1 MPQARSKRP
10 RRKPPAKARR
20 KPAARRRPRT
30 RSDGVARRLFGLLL
44 AGLVLV
50 AVYQAAAGWFQAR
63 SAEAVTFD
71 ARRGTLFLPL
81 AEAAHALRWDLEEQG
96 DGVRLNGRALPDAH
110 LVRLLYG
117 ARMVSLEGLA
127 QAGAEVERETAAE
140 AAVVSAGGR
149 RLRLEKAP
157 QRVEVSLAD
166 QRLLAWQGSRLILAT
181 KVSTGR
187 RNSTPPGEF
196 KAGPYKAREHFSKLY
211 NNAPMP
217 WSVQVN
223 GHIFIHGFSQV
234 PDYPASHG
242 CIRMPLTGGNP
253 ARFFYE
259 WVERGTPV
267 SILREALPFSP
278 VPAARL

>member
-1 MPQARSKRP
+1 MAKARVQRP
-10 RRKPPAKARR
+10 RRKPPAKAH
-20 KPAARRRPRT
+20 RRRPAT
-30 RSDGVARRLFGLLL
+30 RRRGQTDGVARRLFGLLL

-50 AVYQAAAGWFQAR
+50 AVYQAAAGWFSLR
-63 SAEAVTFD
+63 RAEAVTFD

-81 AEAAHALRWDLEEQG
+81 AEAAHALRWELQEQG
-96 DGVRLNGRALPDAH
+96 AAVRLNGREVSAAQLMRLPD
-110 LVRLLYG
+110 G
-117 ARMVSLEGLA
+117 AALVSLEGLA
-127 QAGAEVERETAAE
+127 EAGAEVERETAAD
-140 AAVVSAGGR
+140 AALVTAEGR
-149 RLRLEKAP
+149 RLLIEKAP

-166 QRLLAWQGSRLILAT
+166 QRLLAWQGSRLILAS

-187 RNSTPPGEF
+187 RGSTPPGEF
-196 KAGPYKAREHFSKLY
+196 KAGPYKARQHFSKLY

-223 GHIFIHGFSQV
+223 GHIFIHGFTQV

-242 CIRMPLTGGNP
+242 CIRMPLTGANP

-267 SILREALPFSP
+267 RILRESLPVSP
-278 VPAARL
+278 VPAVRL

>member
-1 MPQARSKRP
+1 MAKTRAQRP

-20 KPAARRRPRT
+20 RPSAKRRDRR
-30 RSDGVARRLFGLLL
+30 DGVARRLFGLLV
-44 AGLVLV
+44 AGLVLA
-50 AVYQAAAGWFQAR
+50 AVYQAAAGWFSLR
-63 SAEAVTFD
+63 RAEAVTFD

-81 AEAAHALRWDLEEQG
+81 AEAAHALRWQLQEQG
-96 DGVRLNGRALPDAH
+96 AQVWLNGREVSAAQ
-110 LVRLLYG
+110 LVRLPDG
-117 ARMVSLEGLA
+117 AALVSLEGLA
-127 QAGAEVERETAAE
+127 EAGAEVERETAAD
-140 AAVVSAGGR
+140 AALVSAEGR

-166 QRLLAWQGSRLILAT
+166 QRLLAWQGSRLILAS

-196 KAGPYKAREHFSKLY
+196 KAGPYKARQHFSKLY

-223 GHIFIHGFSQV
+223 GHIFIHGFTQV

-242 CIRMPLTGGNP
+242 CIRLPLTGANP

-267 SILREALPFSP
+267 RILRESLPVSP
-278 VPAARL
+278 VPAVRL

>member
-1 MPQARSKRP
+1 MAKARAQRP

-20 KPAARRRPRT
+20 RPSAKRRDRR
-30 RSDGVARRLFGLLL
+30 DGVARRLFGLLL
-44 AGLVLV
+44 AGLVMV
-50 AVYQAAAGWFQAR
+50 AVYQAAAGWFSLR
-63 SAEAVTFD
+63 RAEAVTFD

-81 AEAAHALRWDLEEQG
+81 AEAAHALRWQLQEQG
-96 DGVRLNGRALPDAH
+96 AQVRLNGRQVSAAQ
-110 LVRLLYG
+110 LVRLPDG
-117 ARMVSLEGLA
+117 AALVSLEGLA
-127 QAGAEVERETAAE
+127 EAGAEVERETAAE
-140 AAVVSAGGR
+140 AALVSAEGR

-166 QRLLAWQGSRLILAT
+166 QRLMAWQGSRLILAT

-196 KAGPYKAREHFSKLY
+196 KAGPYKARQHFSKLY

-223 GHIFIHGFSQV
+223 GHIFIHGFTQV

-242 CIRMPLTGGNP
+242 CIRLPLTGANP

-267 SILREALPFSP
+267 RILREELPVSP
-278 VPAARL
+278 VPAVRL